1 MTPPATMKALVLT
14 QDGYAR
20 APSGST
26 LEAMEPYVTPAGL
39 PVPAPGPAQVLIKVS
54 LAAINPSDV
63 MFIKGLYGQPR
74 RKGQPPG
81 FEGVG
86 VVAATGGETVA
97 AALAGKRVAF
107 ATGTT
112 GWGSWAGYAV
122 AEAAACYPLPG
133 AMRDEDGAAMIV
145 NPLTALAMF
154 GIVREEGE
162 KSFILTAGASQ
173 LSKLMIGIAR
183 DEGFRAIAV
192 VRRDDQI
199 PLLTGMGATHVVNAE
214 APGFPQRMA
223 ELCRAERPRILL
235 DAVTGPQAAAI
246 FNAMGRGARWIVY
259 GRMDASAT
267 TIPEPGQLIFMG
279 KRVEGFWLT
288 DWLRKASPET
298 RKATVDEAQARFLD
312 GRWRTDVTA
321 VVPLDEAMRRVPEEL
336 AKPNGKVFIAP

>member
-1 MTPPATMKALVLT
+1 MKALLLT

-20 APSGST
+20 EPSGAA
-26 LEAMEPYVTPAGL
+26 LEALEPYVAPAEIEA
-39 PVPAPGPAQVLIKVS
+39 PAPGPTQVLVKVS

-63 MFIKGLYGQPR
+63 MFVKGLYGQPR

-86 VVAATGGETVA
+86 VVVATGGEPA
-97 AALAGKRVAF
+97 AAVLAGRRVAF
-107 ATGTT
+107 ATGMT
-112 GWGSWAGYAV
+112 GWGSWAEYAV
-122 AEAAACYPLPG
+122 AEAAGCYPLPDG
-133 AMRDEDGAAMIV
+133 MRDEDGAAMIV

-154 GIVREEGE
+154 GIVRQEGE

-173 LSKLMIGIAR
+173 LSKLMIGVAR

-199 PLLTGMGATHVVNAE
+199 SLLTEMGAAHVVNAA

-235 DAVTGPQAAAI
+235 DAVTGPQAGTI

-267 TIPEPGQLIFMG
+267 AIPEPGQLIFMG
-279 KRVEGFWLT
+279 KRIEGFWLT

-298 RKATVDEAQARFLD
+298 RKATVEEAQRRFLD

-321 VVPLDEAMRRVPEEL
+321 VIPLEEAMRRVPDEL